1 MKHLKSYKLFES
13 TEDLDYTFI
22 EEIKEILLPFS
33 DMSMKVS
40 CDYTDNGNSISI
52 NIMTLKEK
60 AFDINDYKSDIDALL
75 SYMKE
80 NNWGIWKFNLGI
92 VEQKEDWSGTFLLA
106 KDQEVLSYKNGPI
119 QYDKVKSPTFWIIAE
134 FVKIV
139 YAKARQIKE
148 SRFVEFREVVST
160 IKDICQEF
168 EDNNCNCEITPK
180 DNDIHLNIVSLKSR
194 GHLGSIKMPFYLEIN
209 INKAKINWMYDKH
222 DGKQENLFPEWFIEI
237 CRRIEDFMLSEGF
250 KTLPSVKYPTDWENF
265 ESIDELE
272 EQTGL
277 VSKVKLEFIPNEVS
291 KDI

>member
-1 MKHLKSYKLFES
+1 MKHLKSYKVFES
-13 TEDLDYTFI
+13 TDDLDYTLI

-33 DMSMKVS
+33 DMDMKVR
-40 CDYTDNGNSISI
+40 CDYTDNGNSISL

-80 NNWGIWKFNLGI
+80 NNWSIWKFNLGI

-119 QYDKVKSPTFWIIAE
+119 QYDKVKSPTFWITAE

-148 SRFVEFREVVST
+148 SRFVEFREVFST

-168 EDNNCNCEITPK
+168 EDNNCHCEITPEN
-180 DNDIHLNIVSLKSR
+180 NDIHLNIVSLKSR
-194 GHLGSIKMPFYLEIN
+194 GLLGSIEMPFYLEIN

-277 VSKVKLEFIPNEVS
+277 VSKVKLEFIPNEIP
-291 KDI
+291 KEI